1 MPLTLHDITCDDAYR
16 GVLSALLRDRSQ
28 PNSTGS
34 IIWATGAYANHGV
47 GYAGSDMM
55 TVETVRHLVSIGELV
70 PRCEKDADTQRR
82 RTADKAEVFTP
93 SWLCNDMINGIE
105 ECEFGEGA
113 RPFNDEADGPR
124 GWKATDDKISFPDG
138 GMTGGAGSGKRLVP
152 AKPRW
157 YRYIGLRCLEITCG
171 EAPYLT
177 SRYDAV
183 TNEPIPQAER
193 IGFLDRKIRVA
204 VENTPAGNAERK
216 KAIDRA
222 LSSVYGFEYQGDNL
236 FLARMNILLTWHEA
250 VYGTADG
257 AGDAPHRNVDG
268 DRWDKIDALTEAAN
282 TISRN
287 IVQMDGITLTVPR
300 REQGGEEPAIETGG
314 SLFGQWG
321 ETGENIEPGN
331 ADNYVK
337 NAHNSTDG
345 MPVYA
350 CIYNGGNKR
359 VTFRDMIDG
368 RGRRT
373 MAFDFVI
380 GNPPYHKD
388 GGGRKKIPIYGKF
401 MESFSDPKIAKR
413 ATFVTPDGFVKGG
426 QQLEPLRR
434 ALVDNDHLSR
444 VTFHQDKVFKQSVN
458 AAITTFDNTSE
469 HNSID
474 KTIVHADGTEEK
486 GTLDWK
492 YRDVVVNEDKEL
504 VRKIFEEK
512 VKAGE
517 NNMSKI
523 VTGRSPFGLKTA
535 CFRSYE
541 NQFLE
546 RPDDQHFMK
555 MLVGAAKK
563 GGEKRDF
570 YWVCPSDNFQ
580 RNEGRNRDEAIHLE
594 KSEKWKFTFPMA
606 VANLNKRIPPT
617 CVLAPGVICT
627 DKYLCIFTD
636 SKIEAVNVNKY
647 FLSNF
652 YRVGIA
658 CIVPKWIIPRG
669 WHALVPV
676 QDFSNDSDIDW
687 SGSLK
692 SIDEQLY
699 RKYGFTDD
707 DIEAINRFVT
717 PAPGYADPFA
727 YADPR
732 IERNDFASPSLYTVS
747 DTLGD
752 TADGGSVVEAGG
764 VDSAGDACGAGGA
777 AVDEADV
784 PSGGDVVS
792 SVASDGMDSV
802 SDEDVAVDGDVD
814 IADGGECV
822 E

>member
-1 MPLTLHDITCDDAYR
+1 MDGRDGHMPLTLHDITCDDAYR

-113 RPFNDEADGPR
+113 RPFNDESDGPR
-124 GWKATDDKISFPDG
+124 GWKATVGEIFFPDG
-138 GMTGGAGSGKRLVP
+138 EAGSGAGSGKRLVP

-204 VENTPAGNAERK
+204 VENTPTGSAERK

-236 FLARMNILLTWHEA
+236 FLARMNLLLTWHEA
-250 VYGTADG
+250 AYGTASG
-257 AGDAPHRNVDG
+257 EGDAPATAGRRE
-268 DRWDKIDALTEAAN
+268 DRWDEIDALAEAAN

-321 ETGENIEPGN
+321 GTGEDAEPGDS
-331 ADNYVK
+331 DNYAED
-337 NAHNSTDG
+337 AHNSTDG

-350 CIYNGGNKR
+350 CIYNRGNKR
-359 VTFRDMIDG
+359 VTFRDMLDG
-368 RGRRT
+368 RGRKT

-388 GGGRKKIPIYGKF
+388 GGGRRKIPIYGKF
-401 MESFSDPKIAKR
+401 MEDFSDPRVAKH

-426 QQLEPLRR
+426 QMLEPLRR

-444 VTFHQDKVFKQSVN
+444 VTFHQDKVFKQAVN
-458 AAITTFDNTSE
+458 AAITTFDNTAE
-469 HNSID
+469 YDSID
-474 KTIVHADGTEEK
+474 KTIVHADGTVES
-486 GTLDWK
+486 GTLDWR
-492 YRDVVVNEDKEL
+492 YRDVIINTSKEYVRNLFETKVVSAIGD
-504 VRKIFEEK
+504 R
-512 VKAGE
+512 
-517 NNMSKI
+517 NMSKI
-523 VTGRSPFGLKTA
+523 IPGWAPFGLNTK
-535 CFRSYE
+535 CFKINRD
-541 NQFLE
+541 NFKLE
-546 RPDDQHFMK
+546 PDGIHHIAV
-555 MLVGAAKK
+555 LVGE
-563 GGEKRDF
+563 EKRDF
-570 YWVCPSDNFQ
+570 YYINPNDDFSYDGSDEKKIGTVRLDNSDKYKVVFP
-580 RNEGRNRDEAIHLE
+580 EAGTVDSAISRTWILG
-594 KSEKWKFTFPMA
+594 P
-606 VANLNKRIPPT
+606 NQIY
-617 CVLAPGVICT
+617 T
-627 DKYLCIFTD
+627 DKYLCIFVETLC
-636 SKIEAVNVNKY
+636 EAENMRKY
-647 FLSNF
+647 FNSDF
-652 YRVGIA
+652 YRAGLA
-658 CIVPKWIIPRG
+658 SKMTSWHRYRSWHSFLPIV
-669 WHALVPV
+669 
-676 QDFSNDSDIDW
+676 DSNPATSDIDW
-687 SGSLK
+687 SESSE
-692 SIDEQLY
+692 SISDQMY
-699 RKYGFTDD
+699 RKFGFTAADVAMIHKFLGQHEKSSFVDD
-707 DIEAINRFVT
+707 SELDLVIA
-717 PAPGYADPFA
+717 A
-727 YADPR
+727 
-732 IERNDFASPSLYTVS
+732 ASPSLYTVS

-752 TADGGSVVEAGG
+752 TADGGSVVREPY
-764 VDSAGDACGAGGA
+764 DAGGA
-777 AVDEADV
+777 DGSIVGEAGV
-784 PSGGDVVS
+784 PSGGG
-792 SVASDGMDSV
+792 A
-802 SDEDVAVDGDVD
+802 DEDVSVDGDVD
-814 IADGGECV
+814 TVDGGECV

>member
-105 ECEFGEGA
+105 ECEFGEGC
-113 RPFNDEADGPR
+113 RPFNDESDGPR
-124 GWKATDDKISFPDG
+124 GWKATVGEISFPDG
-138 GMTGGAGSGKRLVP
+138 VATVGAGSGKRLVP

-204 VENTPAGNAERK
+204 VENTPAGSAERK
-216 KAIDRA
+216 KTIDRA

-250 VYGTADG
+250 AYGTAG
-257 AGDAPHRNVDG
+257 GEENAPAAAGRRE
-268 DRWDKIDALTEAAN
+268 DRWDEIDALAEAAN

-321 ETGENIEPGN
+321 GTLENAESGD
-331 ADNYVK
+331 ADSYVE
-337 NAHNSTDG
+337 NAHDSIDG

-350 CIYNGGNKR
+350 CIYNRGNKR

-368 RGRRT
+368 RGRKT

-401 MESFSDPKIAKR
+401 MESFSDPKIAKH

-469 HNSID
+469 HDSID

-504 VRKIFEEK
+504 VKRIFEEK

-517 NNMSKI
+517 NNMSKL
-523 VTGRSPFGLKTA
+523 VTGWSPFGLKTA

-546 RPDDQHFMK
+546 RPDNKHFMK

-594 KSEKWKFTFPMA
+594 NSEKWKIVFPEA
-606 VANLNKRIPPT
+606 GTVEK
-617 CVLAPGVICT
+617 APAKTYIFGGGVIFT
-627 DKYLCIFTD
+627 DKYLCFFTD
-636 SKIEAVNVNKY
+636 NKRSAINANKY
-647 FLSNF
+647 FNTSF
-652 YRVGIA
+652 YRAGISS
-658 CIVPKWIIPRG
+658 KMTG
-669 WHALVPV
+669 WHKFASWHSLVPI
-676 QDFSNDSDIDW
+676 QDFSDNSDIDW

-717 PAPGYADPFA
+717 PAPGYSDPFA

-752 TADGGSVVEAGG
+752 TVDGGSVVG
-764 VDSAGDACGAGGA
+764 SCGAGGDDGS
-777 AVDEADV
+777 VVGEAGV

-792 SVASDGMDSV
+792 DVDSDG
-802 SDEDVAVDGDVD
+802 DVPVDGNVD

>member
-1 MPLTLHDITCDDAYR
+1 MDGRDGHMPLTLYDITCDDAYR

-105 ECEFGEGA
+105 ECEFGDGA
-113 RPFNDEADGPR
+113 RPFNDESDGLR

-257 AGDAPHRNVDG
+257 AGDAPHRHGDG
-268 DRWDKIDALTEAAN
+268 DRWDEIDALTEAAN

-337 NAHNSTDG
+337 NAHDSVDG

-350 CIYNGGNKR
+350 CIYNRGNKR
-359 VTFRDMIDG
+359 VTFRDMLDG
-368 RGRRT
+368 RGRKT

-401 MESFSDPKIAKR
+401 MESFSDPKIAKH

-458 AAITTFDNTSE
+458 AAITTFDNTAE
-469 HNSID
+469 HDSID
-474 KTIVHADGTEEK
+474 KTIVYTDGTEEK

-517 NNMSKI
+517 NNMSKL
-523 VTGRSPFGLKTA
+523 VTGRSPFGLTSA
-535 CFRSYE
+535 CFRTYE
-541 NQFLE
+541 DKFMEQ
-546 RPDDQHFMK
+546 PDKTHYIK
-555 MLVGAAKK
+555 MLLGIAKSGTK
-563 GGEKRDF
+563 DKRDF
-570 YWVCPSDNFQ
+570 YWVNPNDDFT
-580 RNEGRNRDEAIHLE
+580 RNHDRKDESIHLE
-594 KSEKWKFTFPMA
+594 HSEMYKMTFPRS
-606 VANLNKRIPPT
+606 VTDIDKKTPRTWNLG
-617 CVLAPGVICT
+617 PGVIHNE
-627 DKYLCIFTD
+627 KYLTIFARN
-636 SKIEAVNVNKY
+636 SSEVNNIRKY

-652 YRVGIA
+652 YRSGLSSFVT
-658 CIVPKWIIPRG
+658 G
-669 WHALVPV
+669 WMIYRNWHSLVPI

-699 RKYGFTDD
+699 RKYGFTGD
-707 DIEAINRFVT
+707 DIEAINRFIT

-732 IERNDFASPSLYTVS
+732 VERNDFASPSLYTVS

-752 TADGGSVVEAGG
+752 TADGGSVVGTDGAGCAGGSVVGEAG
-764 VDSAGDACGAGGA
+764 
-777 AVDEADV
+777 V
-784 PSGGDVVS
+784 PSGGD
-792 SVASDGMDSV
+792 
-802 SDEDVAVDGDVD
+802 SDEDVVVDGDADTV
-814 IADGGECV
+814 DGGECV

>member
-1 MPLTLHDITCDDAYR
+1 MPLTLHEITCDDAYR

-34 IIWATGAYANHGV
+34 IIWATGAYSNHGV

-105 ECEFGEGA
+105 EYEFGKGV

-124 GWKATDDKISFPDG
+124 GWKATDGEISFQDG
-138 GMTGGAGSGKRLVP
+138 GATDGAGSEKRLVP

-157 YRYIGLRCLEITCG
+157 YRYIGLSCLEITCG

-204 VENTPAGNAERK
+204 VENTPAGSAERK

-236 FLARMNILLTWHEA
+236 FLARMNILLTWYEA
-250 VYGTADG
+250 VYGTVG
-257 AGDAPHRNVDG
+257 GEGDAPHRNVDG

-282 TISRN
+282 IISRN

-321 ETGENIEPGN
+321 GTEEDTEPGN
-331 ADNYVK
+331 ADNYVED
-337 NAHNSTDG
+337 AHDSTDG

-350 CIYNGGNKR
+350 CIYNRGNKR
-359 VTFRDMIDG
+359 VTFRDMLDG
-368 RGRRT
+368 RGRKT

-401 MESFSDPKIAKR
+401 MESFSDPKIAKH

-434 ALVDNDHLSR
+434 SLVDNNHLSR

-458 AAITTFDNTSE
+458 AAITTFDNTAE
-469 HNSID
+469 HDSID
-474 KTIVHADGTEEK
+474 KTIVHVDGSEEK

-517 NNMSKI
+517 NNMSKL
-523 VTGRSPFGLKTA
+523 VTGWSPFGLKTA

-546 RPDDQHFMK
+546 RPDNRHFMK

-594 KSEKWKFTFPMA
+594 NSEKWKIVFPEA
-606 VANLNKRIPPT
+606 GTVEKVPAKTYIFGG
-617 CVLAPGVICT
+617 GVIFT
-627 DKYLCIFTD
+627 DKYLCFFTD
-636 SKIEAVNVNKY
+636 DKRSAINANKY
-647 FLSNF
+647 FNTSF
-652 YRVGIA
+652 YRAGISS
-658 CIVPKWIIPRG
+658 KMTG
-669 WHALVPV
+669 WHKFASWHSLVPI
-676 QDFSNDSDIDW
+676 QDFSDDSDIDW

-707 DIEAINRFVT
+707 DIEAINRFVI
-717 PAPGYADPFA
+717 PAPGYSDPFA

-747 DTLGD
+747 DTSND
-752 TADGGSVVEAGG
+752 TAGGGSVV
-764 VDSAGDACGAGGA
+764 VAGGA
-777 AVDEADV
+777 NSADGSV
-784 PSGGDVVS
+784 VGDAGGASGDDVVS
-792 SVASDGMDSV
+792 GAVP
-802 SDEDVAVDGDVD
+802 DEDVSVDGDVD
-814 IADGGECV
+814 TADGGECV

>member
-16 GVLSALLRDRSQ
+16 GVLSALLRDRSK

-105 ECEFGEGA
+105 EYEFGEGA
-113 RPFNDEADGPR
+113 RPFNDESDGPR
-124 GWKATDDKISFPDG
+124 GWKATVGEISFPDG
-138 GMTGGAGSGKRLVP
+138 GATGSAGSGKRLVP

-204 VENTPAGNAERK
+204 VENTPAGSPERK

-250 VYGTADG
+250 AYGTAGGD
-257 AGDAPHRNVDG
+257 GDALATAGRRE
-268 DRWDKIDALTEAAN
+268 DRWDEIDALAEAAN

-321 ETGENIEPGN
+321 GTGEDAEPGD
-331 ADNYVK
+331 ADNYVE
-337 NAHNSTDG
+337 NARGSVDG

-359 VTFRDMIDG
+359 VTFRDMLDG

-401 MESFSDPKIAKR
+401 MESFSDPKIAKH

-444 VTFHQDKVFKQSVN
+444 VTFHQDKIFKQSVN
-458 AAITTFDNTSE
+458 AAITTFDNTAE
-469 HNSID
+469 HDSID
-474 KTIVHADGTEEK
+474 KTIVHADGSEEK

-492 YRDVVVNEDKEL
+492 YRDVVINEDKEL
-504 VRKIFEEK
+504 VKRIFEEK

-517 NNMSKI
+517 NNMSKL

-541 NQFLE
+541 SQFLE
-546 RPDDQHFMK
+546 HPDNRHFMK
-555 MLVGAAKK
+555 MLVSAAKK

-594 KSEKWKFTFPMA
+594 NSEKWKIVFPEA
-606 VANLNKRIPPT
+606 GTVEK
-617 CVLAPGVICT
+617 APAKTYIFGGGVIFT
-627 DKYLCIFTD
+627 DKYLCFFTD
-636 SKIEAVNVNKY
+636 DKRSAINANKY
-647 FLSNF
+647 FNTSF
-652 YRVGIA
+652 YRAGISS
-658 CIVPKWIIPRG
+658 KMTG
-669 WHALVPV
+669 WHKFASWHSFVPI
-676 QDFSNDSDIDW
+676 QDFSDNSDIDW

-717 PAPGYADPFA
+717 PAPGYSDPFA
-727 YADPR
+727 YVDPR

-752 TADGGSVVEAGG
+752 TADGGSVI
-764 VDSAGDACGAGGA
+764 DACGVVDSVVGEAG
-777 AVDEADV
+777 V
-784 PSGGDVVS
+784 PSGGD
-792 SVASDGMDSV
+792 
-802 SDEDVAVDGDVD
+802 SDEDVAVDSDAD
-814 IADGGECV
+814 TADGGERV

>member
-204 VENTPAGNAERK
+204 VENTPAGNADRK

-257 AGDAPHRNVDG
+257 AGDAPHRHGDG
-268 DRWDKIDALTEAAN
+268 DRWDEIDALTEAAN

-337 NAHNSTDG
+337 NAHDSVDG

-350 CIYNGGNKR
+350 CIYNRGNKR
-359 VTFRDMIDG
+359 VTFRDMLDG
-368 RGRRT
+368 RGRKT

-388 GGGRKKIPIYGKF
+388 GGGQEEDSNLREVHGIVFRPENRKTRNIRN
-401 MESFSDPKIAKR
+401 A
-413 ATFVTPDGFVKGG
+413 
-426 QQLEPLRR
+426 RR
-434 ALVDNDHLSR
+434 
-444 VTFHQDKVFKQSVN
+444 
-458 AAITTFDNTSE
+458 
-469 HNSID
+469 
-474 KTIVHADGTEEK
+474 
-486 GTLDWK
+486 
-492 YRDVVVNEDKEL
+492 
-504 VRKIFEEK
+504 VRQ
-512 VKAGE
+512 
-517 NNMSKI
+517 
-523 VTGRSPFGLKTA
+523 GRSATRA
-535 CFRSYE
+535 AAT
-541 NQFLE
+541 
-546 RPDDQHFMK
+546 RP
-555 MLVGAAKK
+555 
-563 GGEKRDF
+563 R
-570 YWVCPSDNFQ
+570 
-580 RNEGRNRDEAIHLE
+580 R
-594 KSEKWKFTFPMA
+594 
-606 VANLNKRIPPT
+606 
-617 CVLAPGVICT
+617 
-627 DKYLCIFTD
+627 
-636 SKIEAVNVNKY
+636 
-647 FLSNF
+647 
-652 YRVGIA
+652 
-658 CIVPKWIIPRG
+658 
-669 WHALVPV
+669 
-676 QDFSNDSDIDW
+676 
-687 SGSLK
+687 
-692 SIDEQLY
+692 
-699 RKYGFTDD
+699 
-707 DIEAINRFVT
+707 
-717 PAPGYADPFA
+717 
-727 YADPR
+727 
-732 IERNDFASPSLYTVS
+732 
-747 DTLGD
+747 
-752 TADGGSVVEAGG
+752 
-764 VDSAGDACGAGGA
+764 
-777 AVDEADV
+777 
-784 PSGGDVVS
+784 
-792 SVASDGMDSV
+792 
-802 SDEDVAVDGDVD
+802 
-814 IADGGECV
+814 
-822 E
+822 

>member
-105 ECEFGEGA
+105 EYEFGEGA
-113 RPFNDEADGPR
+113 RPFNDESDGPR
-124 GWKATDDKISFPDG
+124 GWKATDGEISFPDG
-138 GMTGGAGSGKRLVP
+138 EATGGAWSGKRFVP

-204 VENTPAGNAERK
+204 VENTPAGSAERK
-216 KAIDRA
+216 KSIDRA

-250 VYGTADG
+250 AYGAAG
-257 AGDAPHRNVDG
+257 GEGDAPAAAGRRE
-268 DRWDKIDALTEAAN
+268 DRWDEIDALAEAAN

-300 REQGGEEPAIETGG
+300 REHGGEEPAIETGG

-321 ETGENIEPGN
+321 GTVENAEPGN

-359 VTFRDMIDG
+359 VTFRDMLDG
-368 RGRRT
+368 RGRKT

-401 MESFSDPKIAKR
+401 MESFSDPKIAKH

-469 HNSID
+469 HDTID
-474 KTIVHADGTEEK
+474 KTIVYADGNEEK

-504 VRKIFEEK
+504 VRRIFEEK

-517 NNMSKI
+517 NNMSKL

-546 RPDDQHFMK
+546 RPDNRHFMK
-555 MLVGAAKK
+555 MLVGTAKK

-594 KSEKWKFTFPMA
+594 NSEKWKVTFPA
-606 VANLNKRIPPT
+606 AIANLDGKVPT
-617 CVLAPGVICT
+617 TWILAPGVICT
-627 DKYLCIFTD
+627 DKYLCFYVHD
-636 SKIEAVNVNKY
+636 KAEAIKANKY
-647 FLSNF
+647 FCSCF
-652 YRVGIA
+652 YRAGLSSYMTNWMVY
-658 CIVPKWIIPRG
+658 RN
-669 WHALVPV
+669 WHSLVPI
-676 QDFSNDSDIDW
+676 QDFSDDSDIDW

-717 PAPGYADPFA
+717 PAPGYSDPFA

-752 TADGGSVVEAGG
+752 TADGGSVVVACGA
-764 VDSAGDACGAGGA
+764 DSADDACGAGGS
-777 AVDEADV
+777 VVGEAGV
-784 PSGGDVVS
+784 PSGGD
-792 SVASDGMDSV
+792 
-802 SDEDVAVDGDVD
+802 SDEDVAVDSDAD
-814 IADGGECV
+814 TADGGERV

>member
-1 MPLTLHDITCDDAYR
+1 MPLTLYDITCDDAYR

-105 ECEFGEGA
+105 ECEFGDGA
-113 RPFNDEADGPR
+113 RPFNDESDGLR

-257 AGDAPHRNVDG
+257 AGDAPHRHGDG
-268 DRWDKIDALTEAAN
+268 DRWDEIDALTEAAN

-337 NAHNSTDG
+337 NAHDSVDG

-350 CIYNGGNKR
+350 CIYNRGNKR
-359 VTFRDMIDG
+359 VTFRDMLDG
-368 RGRRT
+368 RGRKT

-388 GGGRKKIPIYGKF
+388 GGGRRKIPIYGKF
-401 MESFSDPKIAKR
+401 MEDFSDPRVAKH

-426 QQLEPLRR
+426 RQLEQLRSS
-434 ALVDNDHLSR
+434 LSENNHLSR
-444 VTFHQDKVFKQSVN
+444 VTFHQDKVFRQAVN
-458 AAITTFDNTSE
+458 AAITTFDNTAE
-469 HNSID
+469 HDSID
-474 KTIVHADGTEEK
+474 KTIVHADGTVES
-486 GTLDWK
+486 GTLDWR
-492 YRDVVVNEDKEL
+492 YRDVIINTSKEYVRNLFETKVVPVIGNE
-504 VRKIFEEK
+504 
-512 VKAGE
+512 
-517 NNMSKI
+517 NMSKI
-523 VTGRSPFGLKTA
+523 IPGWAPFGLNTK
-535 CFRSYE
+535 CYKSNKGNFK
-541 NQFLE
+541 LE
-546 RPDDQHFMK
+546 PDGAHRIAI
-555 MLVGAAKK
+555 LVG
-563 GGEKRDF
+563 EDKRDF
-570 YWVCPSDNFQ
+570 YYINPDDDFSYDGSD
-580 RNEGRNRDEAIHLE
+580 GRIEFVKLENADKYKVAFPKAGTVDSAVSRTWILGPNQIH
-594 KSEKWKFTFPMA
+594 
-606 VANLNKRIPPT
+606 
-617 CVLAPGVICT
+617 T
-627 DKYLCIFTD
+627 DKYLCIFADTLE
-636 SKIEAVNVNKY
+636 EAENMQKY
-647 FLSNF
+647 FNSDF
-652 YRVGIA
+652 YRSGLALKMTGWNRYRDWHSYVPIA
-658 CIVPKWIIPRG
+658 DPNP
-669 WHALVPV
+669 AT
-676 QDFSNDSDIDW
+676 SDIDW
-687 SGSLK
+687 SESTE
-692 SIDEQLY
+692 SISDQMY
-699 RKYGFTDD
+699 RKFGFTAADVAMIHKFLGQHEKSSFVDD
-707 DIEAINRFVT
+707 SELDSVIAS
-717 PAPGYADPFA
+717 
-727 YADPR
+727 
-732 IERNDFASPSLYTVS
+732 ASPSLYTVS

-752 TADGGSVVEAGG
+752 TAEGGSVVDADGAGCASGSVVGEAGVASG
-764 VDSAGDACGAGGA
+764 VD
-777 AVDEADV
+777 V
-784 PSGGDVVS
+784 
-792 SVASDGMDSV
+792 
-802 SDEDVAVDGDVD
+802 DEDVAVDGDADTV
-814 IADGGECV
+814 DGGECV

>member
-34 IIWATGAYANHGV
+34 IVWATGAYANHGV
-47 GYAGSDMM
+47 GYTGSDMM

-105 ECEFGEGA
+105 EYEFGAGA
-113 RPFNDEADGPR
+113 RPFNDESDGPR
-124 GWKATDDKISFPDG
+124 GWKATDGEISFPDG
-138 GMTGGAGSGKRLVP
+138 EATGGAWSGKRLVP

-204 VENTPAGNAERK
+204 VENTPAESAERK

-250 VYGTADG
+250 AYGIAG
-257 AGDAPHRNVDG
+257 WEGDAPATVGRRE
-268 DRWDKIDALTEAAN
+268 DRWDEIDALAEAAN

-321 ETGENIEPGN
+321 GTGENAEPGD
-331 ADNYVK
+331 ADNYVE
-337 NAHNSTDG
+337 NARGSVDG

-359 VTFRDMIDG
+359 VTFRDMLDG

-401 MESFSDPKIAKR
+401 MESFSDPKIAKH

-444 VTFHQDKVFKQSVN
+444 VTFHQDKIFKQSVN
-458 AAITTFDNTSE
+458 AAITTFDNTAE
-469 HNSID
+469 HDSID
-474 KTIVHADGTEEK
+474 KTIVHADGSEEK

-492 YRDVVVNEDKEL
+492 YRDVVINEDKEL
-504 VRKIFEEK
+504 VKRIFEEK

-517 NNMSKI
+517 NNMSKL
-523 VTGRSPFGLKTA
+523 VTGWSPFGLKTA

-541 NQFLE
+541 SQFLE
-546 RPDDQHFMK
+546 HPDNRHFMK
-555 MLVGAAKK
+555 MLVSAAKK

-594 KSEKWKFTFPMA
+594 NSEKWKIVFPEA
-606 VANLNKRIPPT
+606 GTVEK
-617 CVLAPGVICT
+617 APAKTYIFGGGVIFT
-627 DKYLCIFTD
+627 DKYLCFFTD
-636 SKIEAVNVNKY
+636 DKRSAINANKY
-647 FLSNF
+647 FNTSF
-652 YRVGIA
+652 YRAGISS
-658 CIVPKWIIPRG
+658 KMTG
-669 WHALVPV
+669 WHKFASWHSFVPI
-676 QDFSNDSDIDW
+676 QDFSDNSDIDW

-717 PAPGYADPFA
+717 PAPGYSDPFA
-727 YADPR
+727 YVDPR

-752 TADGGSVVEAGG
+752 TADGGSVI
-764 VDSAGDACGAGGA
+764 DACGVVDSVVGEAG
-777 AVDEADV
+777 V
-784 PSGGDVVS
+784 PSGGD
-792 SVASDGMDSV
+792 
-802 SDEDVAVDGDVD
+802 SDEDVAVDSDAD
-814 IADGGECV
+814 TADGGERV

>member
-16 GVLSALLRDRSQ
+16 DVLSALLRDRSQ

-70 PRCEKDADTQRR
+70 SRCEKDADTQRR

-105 ECEFGEGA
+105 EYEFGEGA
-113 RPFNDEADGPR
+113 RPFNDESDGLR
-124 GWKATDDKISFPDG
+124 GWKATVGEISFPDG
-138 GMTGGAGSGKRLVP
+138 GATGGAGSGKKLVP

-204 VENTPAGNAERK
+204 VENTPAGSAERK

-250 VYGTADG
+250 AYGTEG
-257 AGDAPHRNVDG
+257 GEGNAPHRHGDG
-268 DRWDKIDALTEAAN
+268 DRWDEIDALTEAAN

-321 ETGENIEPGN
+321 GTGENTEPGN
-331 ADNYVK
+331 ADNYVE
-337 NAHNSTDG
+337 NARDSVDG

-350 CIYNGGNKR
+350 CIYNRGNKR
-359 VTFRDMIDG
+359 VTFRDMLDG
-368 RGRRT
+368 RGRKT

-401 MESFSDPKIAKR
+401 MESFSDSKIAKH

-469 HNSID
+469 HDAID

-517 NNMSKI
+517 NNMSKL
-523 VTGRSPFGLKTA
+523 VTGWSPFGLKTA

-541 NQFLE
+541 SQFLE
-546 RPDDQHFMK
+546 RPDNRHFMK
-555 MLVGAAKK
+555 MLVGTAKK

-594 KSEKWKFTFPMA
+594 NSEKWKVTFPA
-606 VANLNKRIPPT
+606 AIANLDGKVPT
-617 CVLAPGVICT
+617 TWILAPGVICT
-627 DKYLCIFTD
+627 DKYLCFYVHD
-636 SKIEAVNVNKY
+636 KAEAIKANKY
-647 FLSNF
+647 FCSCF
-652 YRVGIA
+652 YRAGLSSYMTNWMVY
-658 CIVPKWIIPRG
+658 RN
-669 WHALVPV
+669 WHSLVPI
-676 QDFSNDSDIDW
+676 QDFSDNSDIDW

-717 PAPGYADPFA
+717 PAPGYSDPFA

-752 TADGGSVVEAGG
+752 TADGASVVEACGEGSIGG
-764 VDSAGDACGAGGA
+764 SVIGEAG
-777 AVDEADV
+777 V
-784 PSGGDVVS
+784 PSGGDV
-792 SVASDGMDSV
+792 
-802 SDEDVAVDGDVD
+802 DEDVAVNYDVD
-814 IADGGECV
+814 TVDGGECV

>member
-105 ECEFGEGA
+105 ECEFGAGA
-113 RPFNDEADGPR
+113 RPFNDESDGPR
-124 GWKATDDKISFPDG
+124 GWKATVGEISFPDG
-138 GMTGGAGSGKRLVP
+138 VTTGGTGSGKRLVP

-204 VENTPAGNAERK
+204 VENTPVGSTERK

-250 VYGTADG
+250 AYGTADG
-257 AGDAPHRNVDG
+257 EGDAPATVGRCE
-268 DRWDKIDALTEAAN
+268 DRWDEIDALAEAAN

-321 ETGENIEPGN
+321 GTGEDAEPGD
-331 ADNYVK
+331 ADNYVED
-337 NAHNSTDG
+337 AHNSTDG

-350 CIYNGGNKR
+350 CIYNRGNKR
-359 VTFRDMIDG
+359 VTFRDMLDG
-368 RGRRT
+368 RGRKT

-380 GNPPYHKD
+380 GNPPYHKE
-388 GGGRKKIPIYGKF
+388 GGGRRKIPIYGKF
-401 MESFSDPKIAKR
+401 MESFSDPKIAKH
-413 ATFVTPDGFVKGG
+413 ATFVTPDGFIKGG
-426 QQLEPLRR
+426 QMLEPLRR
-434 ALVDNDHLSR
+434 SLVDNDHLSR
-444 VTFHQDKVFKQSVN
+444 VTFHQDKVFKQAVN
-458 AAITTFDNTSE
+458 AAITTFDNTKT
-469 HNSID
+469 HDHID
-474 KTIVHADGTEEK
+474 KKIVNTDGSVEK

-492 YRDVVVNEDKEL
+492 YRNVIIDVTKEYVKSLFETKVIPIIGNDNMSLMIPGRTPFGLNTKCYRENKDKFKENPDGIYNTAVLVNEDKHEFYYINPNDDFQY
-504 VRKIFEEK
+504 KDSDGIIGI
-512 VKAGE
+512 VKL
-517 NNMSKI
+517 NNADKYKI
-523 VTGRSPFGLKTA
+523 VFPEAGTVDKAPSNTWILGP
-535 CFRSYE
+535 
-541 NQFLE
+541 NQ
-546 RPDDQHFMK
+546 
-555 MLVGAAKK
+555 
-563 GGEKRDF
+563 
-570 YWVCPSDNFQ
+570 
-580 RNEGRNRDEAIHLE
+580 IH
-594 KSEKWKFTFPMA
+594 
-606 VANLNKRIPPT
+606 
-617 CVLAPGVICT
+617 T
-627 DKYLCIFTD
+627 DKYLCIYVDTLN
-636 SKIEAVNVNKY
+636 EAEKMQKY
-647 FLSNF
+647 FKSDF
-652 YRVGIA
+652 YRAGLA
-658 CIVPKWIIPRG
+658 AKMTSWHRYRAWHSFIP
-669 WHALVPV
+669 LVDLNPAT
-676 QDFSNDSDIDW
+676 SDIDW
-687 SGSLK
+687 SESSE
-692 SIDEQLY
+692 SISDQMY
-699 RKYGFTDD
+699 RKFGFTAADVAMIHKFLGQHEKSSFVDD
-707 DIEAINRFVT
+707 SELDSVIA
-717 PAPGYADPFA
+717 A
-727 YADPR
+727 
-732 IERNDFASPSLYTVS
+732 ASPSFYTVS

-752 TADGGSVVEAGG
+752 TAGGGSVVGACDADGADGSVVGEAG
-764 VDSAGDACGAGGA
+764 
-777 AVDEADV
+777 V
-784 PSGGDVVS
+784 PLGGDVDEDV
-792 SVASDGMDSV
+792 V
-802 SDEDVAVDGDVD
+802 SDEDVSVDGDVD
-814 IADGGECV
+814 TVDGGECV

>member
-28 PNSTGS
+28 FNSTGS

-105 ECEFGEGA
+105 ECEFGAGA
-113 RPFNDEADGPR
+113 RPFNDESDGPR
-124 GWKATDDKISFPDG
+124 GWKATDGEISFPDG
-138 GMTGGAGSGKRLVP
+138 GATGGAGSGKRLVP

-204 VENTPAGNAERK
+204 VENTPAGSSERK

-236 FLARMNILLTWHEA
+236 FLARMNLLLTWHEA
-250 VYGTADG
+250 AYGTADG
-257 AGDAPHRNVDG
+257 EGDAPATAGRCE
-268 DRWDKIDALTEAAN
+268 DRWDEIDALAEAAN

-321 ETGENIEPGN
+321 GTEEDTEPGD
-331 ADNYVK
+331 ADNYVED
-337 NAHNSTDG
+337 AHDSTDG

-350 CIYNGGNKR
+350 CIYNRGNKR
-359 VTFRDMIDG
+359 VTFRDMLDG

-388 GGGRKKIPIYGKF
+388 GGGRRKIPIYGKF
-401 MESFSDPKIAKR
+401 MEGFSDPRVAKH

-426 QQLEPLRR
+426 QMLEPLRR
-434 ALVDNDHLSR
+434 SLVDNNHLSR
-444 VTFHQDKVFKQSVN
+444 VTFHQDKVFKQSVK

-469 HNSID
+469 YDDI
-474 KTIVHADGTEEK
+474 KKKIVYENGSVEY
-486 GTLDWK
+486 GTLDWR
-492 YRDVVVNEDKEL
+492 YRDVIINTSKEYIRSLFETKVVPAIGDD
-504 VRKIFEEK
+504 
-512 VKAGE
+512 
-517 NNMSKI
+517 NMSKI
-523 VTGRSPFGLKTA
+523 IPGRAPFGLNTK
-535 CFRSYE
+535 CFKSNRD
-541 NQFLE
+541 NFKLE
-546 RPDDQHFMK
+546 PDGAHRIAI
-555 MLVGAAKK
+555 LVGE
-563 GGEKRDF
+563 EKRDF
-570 YWVCPSDNFQ
+570 YYIDPDDDFSYDGSDGCIEFVKLENADKYKVTFPKAGTVDKRTVRTWLLGPNQ
-580 RNEGRNRDEAIHLE
+580 IYTGKYLGILTDTFDEAKNIQ
-594 KSEKWKFTFPMA
+594 
-606 VANLNKRIPPT
+606 
-617 CVLAPGVICT
+617 
-627 DKYLCIFTD
+627 
-636 SKIEAVNVNKY
+636 KY
-647 FLSNF
+647 FNSDF
-652 YRVGIA
+652 YRAGLA
-658 CIVPKWIIPRG
+658 AKMAGWDLYRKWHSFLPIVDPNP
-669 WHALVPV
+669 AT
-676 QDFSNDSDIDW
+676 SDIDW
-687 SGSLK
+687 SESSE
-692 SIDEQLY
+692 SISDQMY
-699 RKYGFTDD
+699 RKFGFTAADVAMIHKFLGQHEKSSFVDD
-707 DIEAINRFVT
+707 SELDSVIA
-717 PAPGYADPFA
+717 A
-727 YADPR
+727 
-732 IERNDFASPSLYTVS
+732 ASPSLYTVS
-747 DTLGD
+747 DTPSD
-752 TADGGSVVEAGG
+752 TADDGSVVE
-764 VDSAGDACGAGGA
+764 VDGTGGA
-777 AVDEADV
+777 DGSVVGEADGA
-784 PSGGDVVS
+784 SGGDVDDDV
-792 SVASDGMDSV
+792 V
-802 SDEDVAVDGDVD
+802 SDEDVAVDVDVD
-814 IADGGECV
+814 IADGGECI

>member
-105 ECEFGEGA
+105 ECEFGAGA
-113 RPFNDEADGPR
+113 RPFNDESDGPR
-124 GWKATDDKISFPDG
+124 GWKATASSISFPDCG
-138 GMTGGAGSGKRLVP
+138 ATGGTGSGKRLVP

-204 VENTPAGNAERK
+204 VENTPAGSAERK

-250 VYGTADG
+250 AYGMADWER
-257 AGDAPHRNVDG
+257 DAPATVGRCE
-268 DRWDKIDALTEAAN
+268 DRWDEIDALAEAAN

-321 ETGENIEPGN
+321 GTGEDTELSD
-331 ADNYVK
+331 ADNYVED
-337 NAHNSTDG
+337 ARNSTDG

-350 CIYNGGNKR
+350 CIYNRGNKR

-368 RGRRT
+368 RGRKT

-388 GGGRKKIPIYGKF
+388 CGGRCKIPIYGKF
-401 MESFSDPKIAKR
+401 MESFADPKIAKH

-426 QQLEPLRR
+426 QKLEPLRR
-434 ALVDNDHLSR
+434 SLADNDHLSR
-444 VTFHQDKVFKQSVN
+444 VTFHQDKVFKQTVN
-458 AAITTFDNTSE
+458 AAITTFDNTAKHS
-469 HNSID
+469 SID
-474 KTIVHADGTEEK
+474 KTIVHEDGTEEH

-492 YRDVVVNEDKEL
+492 YRNVIVDESKEYVRNLFETKVVPVIGDM
-504 VRKIFEEK
+504 
-512 VKAGE
+512 
-517 NNMSKI
+517 NMSKI
-523 VTGRSPFGLKTA
+523 IPGWAPFGLNTKCYKSNKGKFKTEPDGVHRMA
-535 CFRSYE
+535 VLVSEDKHDFYYID
-541 NQFLE
+541 
-546 RPDDQHFMK
+546 PDDD
-555 MLVGAAKK
+555 LSYDG
-563 GGEKRDF
+563 
-570 YWVCPSDNFQ
+570 SDIRIGIVRLENADKYKVAFPKAGTVDSSVSRTWILGPNQ
-580 RNEGRNRDEAIHLE
+580 IH
-594 KSEKWKFTFPMA
+594 
-606 VANLNKRIPPT
+606 
-617 CVLAPGVICT
+617 T

-636 SKIEAVNVNKY
+636 TLEEAKNMQKY
-647 FLSNF
+647 FNSDF
-652 YRVGIA
+652 YRSGLA
-658 CIVPKWIIPRG
+658 SKMTSWHRYRNWHSFLPIVDPNP
-669 WHALVPV
+669 AT
-676 QDFSNDSDIDW
+676 SDIDW
-687 SGSLK
+687 SESTE
-692 SIDEQLY
+692 SISDQMY
-699 RKYGFTDD
+699 RKFGFTAADVAMIHKFLGQHEKSSFVDD
-707 DIEAINRFVT
+707 SELDSVIA
-717 PAPGYADPFA
+717 AS
-727 YADPR
+727 
-732 IERNDFASPSLYTVS
+732 SPSLYTVF

-752 TADGGSVVEAGG
+752 TADGGSVVEA
-764 VDSAGDACGAGGA
+764 CGAGGA
-777 AVDEADV
+777 DGSVVGEA
-784 PSGGDVVS
+784 G
-792 SVASDGMDSV
+792 VASDGDVNEDVV
-802 SDEDVAVDGDVD
+802 SDKDVAVDGDD
-814 IADGGECV
+814 DTADGGECV

>member
-124 GWKATDDKISFPDG
+124 GWKATVGEISFPDG
-138 GMTGGAGSGKRLVP
+138 GATCGAGSGKRLVP

-204 VENTPAGNAERK
+204 VENTPAGSAERK

-250 VYGTADG
+250 AYGTADG
-257 AGDAPHRNVDG
+257 EGNAPATAGRRE
-268 DRWDKIDALTEAAN
+268 DRWDEIDALAEAAN

-321 ETGENIEPGN
+321 GTGEDTEPGD
-331 ADNYVK
+331 ADNYVED
-337 NAHNSTDG
+337 AHNSTDG

-368 RGRRT
+368 RGRKT

-401 MESFSDPKIAKR
+401 MESFSDPKIAKH

-458 AAITTFDNTSE
+458 AAITTFDNTAE
-469 HNSID
+469 HDSID
-474 KTIVHADGTEEK
+474 KTIVYTDGTEEK

-517 NNMSKI
+517 NNMSKF
-523 VTGRSPFGLKTA
+523 VTGWSPFGLKTA

-546 RPDDQHFMK
+546 RPDNRHFMK
-555 MLVGAAKK
+555 MLVGTAKK

-594 KSEKWKFTFPMA
+594 NSEKWKVTFPA
-606 VANLNKRIPPT
+606 AIANLDGKVPT
-617 CVLAPGVICT
+617 TWILAPGVICT
-627 DKYLCIFTD
+627 DKYLCFYVHD
-636 SKIEAVNVNKY
+636 KAEAIKANKY
-647 FLSNF
+647 FCSCF
-652 YRVGIA
+652 YRAGLSSYMTNWMVY
-658 CIVPKWIIPRG
+658 RN
-669 WHALVPV
+669 WHSLVPI
-676 QDFSNDSDIDW
+676 QDFSDNSDIDW

-707 DIEAINRFVT
+707 DVEAIDRFVT
-717 PAPGYADPFA
+717 PALGYSDPFA
-727 YADPR
+727 YADPH

-747 DTLGD
+747 DTPSD
-752 TADGGSVVEAGG
+752 TANGGSVVDAGG
-764 VDSAGDACGAGGA
+764 ADSAGDACCAGGS
-777 AVDEADV
+777 VVGEA
-784 PSGGDVVS
+784 G
-792 SVASDGMDSV
+792 VASGVDV
-802 SDEDVAVDGDVD
+802 DVAVDGDADTV
-814 IADGGECV
+814 DGGECV